1 LTETGSFLQKLVMFS
16 LWKLL
21 GVVFLGL
28 ALGSLQ
34 LRADQSA
41 EVGGADAQ
49 PVWLATP
56 APQYPVTAT
65 AQLISGT
72 GRFHLFFDTATGRV
86 TRVAVEQST
95 GYKVLDDAAI
105 RGLSQWRIKPHT
117 FDEVLVP
124 FAFHLGSKPD
134 DWVFKRFQE
143 ACRYA
148 TYTPLPKPPRRAYHD
163 YARMGNGWYQLTI
176 DSRSGHV
183 TDVKVVDTSRSAQL
197 DDAACKTFLQW
208 RFQPNTVKSVTLPA
222 FF

>member
-1 LTETGSFLQKLVMFS
+1 MAFESIPYGENGRNAMGIPVAFCNAIAFDLT
-16 LWKLL
+16 
-21 GVVFLGL
+21 
-28 ALGSLQ
+28 
-34 LRADQSA
+34 
-41 EVGGADAQ
+41 DA
-49 PVWLATP
+49 
-56 APQYPVTAT
+56 
-65 AQLISGT
+65 
-72 GRFHLFFDTATGRV
+72 
-86 TRVAVEQST
+86 
-95 GYKVLDDAAI
+95 
-105 RGLSQWRIKPHT
+105 PHT

-176 DSRSGHV
+176 DSRSGRV

-208 RFQPNTVKSVTLPA
+208 RFQPNTVASVRAQQRSTSATLQA
-222 FF
+222 